1 MKMKVLLVNPPI
13 LNLIQPETPKFV
25 TTDRGHNPPLGL
37 LTLGAVIKAQG
48 KHDVAVLDTQ
58 AEELDL
64 EGVRAAFQ
72 KHDPDVIGMAAITF
86 TLIDCLNV
94 ARIAKEINPAVKIVL
109 GGPHATLFPR
119 ETAIQPEVDVVV
131 TGEGEVVFPKIVDN
145 IDDMEKLDQVKGIV
159 YQKENGE
166 VKATGP
172 SEVIENLDDLPF
184 PDRTLTDHTKYSSVI
199 AKRQPITTAVTSRGC
214 PFRCTFCDRPQMGG
228 KTWRARS
235 PKSIVD
241 EMEQCVNMGI
251 HEIMFYDDTFTM
263 VRPRTVEI
271 CEEIIKRK
279 LDVGWDIRTRV
290 DRVDKELLQLL
301 KKAGCERIN
310 YGVES
315 GTERGLKIVKKDV
328 KLPRVMQAFKDTRDV
343 GMTSLGYFM
352 VGLPTETK
360 DEMYQTIKFAKKA
373 RPDFVH
379 FTVFTPFPD
388 TEIWRDIL
396 AKGDNSV
403 QEAWRGYAEKP
414 SMAFDPPTYNGN
426 LSKEELFKVA
436 EDAYKLFY
444 LRPDYMVKEALKI
457 RSMGEFRRKFKAGM
471 KIIKLAAT

>member
-1 MKMKVLLVNPPI
+1 MKVLLINPPI

-25 TTDRGHNPPLGL
+25 TMDRGYNPPLGL
-37 LTLGAVIKAQG
+37 LTLGAVIKHQG
-48 KHDVAVLDTQ
+48 KHEVAVLDTQ
-58 AEELDL
+58 AEEMDL
-64 EGVRAAFQ
+64 EQVKAAIH
-72 KHDPDVIGMAAITF
+72 KHDPDIVGMAAITF

-94 ARIAKEINPAVKIVL
+94 ARIAKEINPAVKVVL

-119 ETAIQPEVDVVV
+119 ETAIQPEVDIVV
-131 TGEGEVVFPKIVDN
+131 TGEGEIVFPQIVDN
-145 IDDMEKLDQVKGIV
+145 IDNLDSLKHVKGIV
-159 YQKENGE
+159 YQNDQGE
-166 VKATGP
+166 VIATGP
-172 SEVIENLDDLPF
+172 AELIENLDELPF
-184 PDRTLTDHTKYSSVI
+184 PDRELTDYRKYSSVI
-199 AKRQPITTAVTSRGC
+199 AKRQPITTMVTSRGC

-235 PKSIVD
+235 PKNIVD
-241 EMEQCVNMGI
+241 EMEVCVNMGI

-279 LDVGWDIRTRV
+279 LDVGWDCRTRV
-290 DRVDKELLQLL
+290 DRVDKELLQLM
-301 KKAGCERIN
+301 KKAGCERVN

-328 KLPRVMQAFKDTRDV
+328 KLPRVLQAFKDTRDV
-343 GMTSLGYFM
+343 GLTSLGYFM
-352 VGLPTETK
+352 VGLPTETRE
-360 DEMYQTIKFAKKA
+360 EMYQTIKFAKKV

-388 TEIWRDIL
+388 TEVWRDIL

-403 QEAWRGYAEKP
+403 REAWRGYAEKP

-457 RSMGEFRRKFKAGM
+457 RSVGEFKRKFKAGM
-471 KIIKLAAT
+471 KILRLAAT